1 MEELTT
7 EQKIIEAAKKIF
19 TQKGFAATKTRD
31 IADEAGIN
39 LALLNYYFG
48 SKENLFKL
56 VVTGKFQ
63 DLFGLLSPI
72 LSDEKISLVEKIQLL
87 VDKYSQLLLEN
98 EELPIFVLN
107 ELKNN
112 ESIFDNLLQQARN
125 LSQPVIEHQLKE
137 KGYTISTAD
146 FIVNIVSLTIFPF
159 VAKPLFASSGIV
171 QKNEFSA
178 FIENRK
184 KLIPD
189 WIIDISK

>member
-1 MEELTT
+1 MEKLST
-7 EQKIIEAAKKIF
+7 EQKIIQAAKQIF

-31 IADEAGIN
+31 IAEEAGIN

-56 VVTGKFQ
+56 VVTEKFQ
-63 DLFGLLSPI
+63 DLFGLLIPT
-72 LSDEKISLVEKIQLL
+72 LSDESIALENKIELL
-87 VDKYSQLLLEN
+87 VNNYTQLLLEN

-112 ESIFDNLLQQARN
+112 ERFFDQFLQYARN
-125 LSQPVIEHQLKE
+125 LTQPIIDKQLLE

-146 FIVNIVSLTIFPF
+146 FIINIVSLTIFPF
-159 VAKPLFASSGIV
+159 VAKQLFISSGII
-171 QKNEFSA
+171 KEDGFPA
-178 FIENRK
+178 FVENRK

-189 WIIDISK
+189 WIKTIAK